1 MRRLL
6 IDTDTASDDAV
17 ALLMALRESTVKVE
31 AITVVA
37 GNCPIEQCVKNALIC
52 IEKAGTYTPPLY
64 SGMASP
70 LLREQYTSHH
80 IHGLDGMGDM
90 GLPASHLSKESMHAM
105 DAIIYFADKWQG
117 ELEIVTLGPLTNLAM
132 ALLKEPHIVDKIK
145 HVYIMGGSGLTP
157 GNITPLAEFNFF
169 VDAEAADI
177 VIKSGLSLTVVG
189 WEIGM
194 GEAFINQKDIDHLN
208 QLSEL
213 GRFVV
218 RSNKSLMEFNAGRTD
233 RVGFDLPDPTT
244 MAVALYPELIQESIT
259 RYSWV
264 EYKSPTSYGHYS
276 IDSSNLLGKEPNAR
290 IIIKISSGLFKEKL
304 FMLLANPTYLSRDTS
319 DDF

>member
-1 MRRLL
+1 MRRIL

-17 ALLMALRESTVKVE
+17 ALLMALRERTVKVE

-37 GNCPIEQCVKNALIC
+37 GNCQIEQCVKNALIC

-70 LLREQYTSHH
+70 LLRKHYMSHH

-90 GLPASHLSKESMHAM
+90 GLPDSHLAKEPMHAI
-105 DAIIYFADKWQG
+105 DAIIYFADKLQG

-145 HVYIMGGSGLTP
+145 HVYIMGGSGLTS

-194 GEAFINQKDIDHLN
+194 GEAFINKADIDRLN
-208 QLSEL
+208 RLSEL

-218 RSNKSLMEFNAGRTD
+218 RCNKSLMEFNAGRTD
-233 RVGFDLPDPTT
+233 QVGFDLPDPTT

-264 EYKSPTSYGHYS
+264 EYKSQASYGHYV
-276 IDSSNLLGKEPNAR
+276 IDSSSLTGKEPNAR
-290 IIIKISSGLFKEKL
+290 IILKIRSGLFKEKL
-304 FMLLANPTYLSRDTS
+304 FKLLSDSSDVNGETS